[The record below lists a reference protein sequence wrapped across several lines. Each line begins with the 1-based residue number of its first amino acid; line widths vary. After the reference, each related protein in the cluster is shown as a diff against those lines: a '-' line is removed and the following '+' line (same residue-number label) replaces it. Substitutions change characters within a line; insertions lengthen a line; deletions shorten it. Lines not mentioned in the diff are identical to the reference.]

1 MTTSN
6 LLLLTVDNIEQI
18 ILLVGLE
25 LIRYSLNIHFR
36 GLSLGCAPGLDHLL
50 NLVRLALGD
59 DYNEGI
65 GTTLIKH
72 NKVTAWNDTF
82 IDKPDHD
89 RSHMV
94 HVNMQLICGFG
105 VNVVTK
111 HAWNGVDL
119 MGIRI
124 TEKEIKKHLRV
135 IKYNEEKSTTYEAP
149 QFNTEDGTYD
159 LSEAGRN
166 FNDSI
171 ENPLI
176 PVERQGDIKLFIR

>member
-25 LIRYSLNIHFR
+25 QIRYSLNIHFR

-59 DYNEGI
+59 DYSEGI